1 MKKYG
6 GYGLKEK
13 AVNEDW
19 NFWLKLLSIGKYP
32 VHMSY
37 YGQWY
42 RRKENGEL
50 KKAKENQKK
59 SKEKK
64 KKTASKVTK
73 IVNAVQ
79 YPKQDYNYDLI
90 PDIVDNIKLPK
101 TKTSNKIN
109 ILMFFPWMITGG
121 ADRFNLSLINRL
133 DKEKYNVIVILT
145 EPNKNVLRQEFEKHA
160 IVYDLTSFIDQKY
173 WLAFVN
179 YIIEKEDVNVI
190 FNSNSKFGYY
200 VLPYLKARYSRLP
213 IIDYIHM
220 EEWYNRNGGYSRY
233 SSMLD
238 SIIDK
243 TLVCNENSK
252 NILQEH
258 FGRREEDIKTV
269 YVGVDEDEFDPAK
282 YNKEKLLEKYSLDK
296 NKHIL
301 SYICR
306 ISEQKRPILLLAIIN
321 KLKEVRKDF
330 KVLVVGEGNLLQ
342 KMKVKAKELN
352 LDEYIQFLGNIEQT
366 EEIYKISDL
375 TINCS
380 IKEGIALTSYESL
393 SMGVPIVSSNVGGQA
408 ELIDENT
415 GILITCWQNEKDIY
429 KEEYNQEEVNDFTNA
444 IVEILNNLDKYKE
457 NCRKRI
463 LDNFTLKSMIK
474 NMSKIIEDV
483 YKEPSNEKINNG
495 EDLKNNINIT
505 KEFITINMMNDK
517 IEYEWECKEYEKKVY
532 GIAYSKEG
540 LNYKH
545 ELIKEQLWKFTI
557 WRKFI
562 KIIHKMKGK
571 ENG

>member
-1 MKKYG
+1 
-6 GYGLKEK
+6 
-13 AVNEDW
+13 
-19 NFWLKLLSIGKYP
+19 
-32 VHMSY
+32 MSY

-50 KKAKENQKK
+50 KRAKENQKK
-59 SKEKK
+59 SKEIIE
-64 KKTASKVTK
+64 KTASKVTE

-90 PDIVDNIKLPK
+90 PDIVDSIKLPK
-101 TKTSNKIN
+101 IKTSNKIN

-121 ADRFNLSLINRL
+121 ADRFNLSLIKGL

-160 IVYDLTSFIDQKY
+160 IVYDLTSFINQKY

-179 YIIEKEDVNVI
+179 YIIEKENINVI

-200 VLPYLKARYSRLP
+200 VLPYLKARYSKLP

-330 KVLVVGEGNLLQ
+330 KVLVVGEGNLLS
-342 KMKVKAKELN
+342 KMKAKAKELN
-352 LDEYIQFLGNIEQT
+352 LDDYIQFLGNIEQT

-393 SMGVPIVSSNVGGQA
+393 SMGVPIISSNVGGQA

-474 NMSKIIEDV
+474 NISKIIEDV

>member
-1 MKKYG
+1 
-6 GYGLKEK
+6 
-13 AVNEDW
+13 
-19 NFWLKLLSIGKYP
+19 
-32 VHMSY
+32 MSY

-50 KKAKENQKK
+50 KRAKENQKK
-59 SKEKK
+59 SKEIIE
-64 KKTASKVTK
+64 KTASKVTK

-90 PDIVDNIKLPK
+90 PDTVDNIKLPK
-101 TKTSNKIN
+101 IKTSNKIN

-121 ADRFNLSLINRL
+121 ADRFNLSLINGL

-160 IVYDLTSFIDQKY
+160 IVYDLTSFINQKY

-179 YIIEKEDVNVI
+179 YIIEKEDINVI

-200 VLPYLKARYSRLP
+200 VLPYLKARYSKLP

-258 FGRREEDIKTV
+258 FGRREEDMKTV

-330 KVLVVGEGNLLQ
+330 KVLVVGEGNLLS
-342 KMKVKAKELN
+342 KMKAKAKELN
-352 LDEYIQFLGNIEQT
+352 LDDYIQFLGNIEQT

-393 SMGVPIVSSNVGGQA
+393 SMGVPIISSNVGGQA

-415 GILITCWQNEKDIY
+415 GILITCRQNEKDIY

-474 NMSKIIEDV
+474 NISKIIEDV

-532 GIAYSKEG
+532 GIAYSKED

>member
-1 MKKYG
+1 
-6 GYGLKEK
+6 
-13 AVNEDW
+13 
-19 NFWLKLLSIGKYP
+19 
-32 VHMSY
+32 MSY

-50 KKAKENQKK
+50 KRAKENQKK
-59 SKEKK
+59 SKEIIE
-64 KKTASKVTK
+64 KTASKVTK

-90 PDIVDNIKLPK
+90 PDTVDNIKLPK

-121 ADRFNLSLINRL
+121 ADRFNLSLINGL

-179 YIIEKEDVNVI
+179 YIIEKEDINVI

-200 VLPYLKARYSRLP
+200 VLPYLKARYSKLP

-306 ISEQKRPILLLAIIN
+306 ISEQKRPILLLEIIN
-321 KLKEVRKDF
+321 KLKKVRKDF
-330 KVLVVGEGNLLQ
+330 KVLVVGEGNLLS
-342 KMKVKAKELN
+342 KMKAKAKELN
-352 LDEYIQFLGNIEQT
+352 LDDYIQFLGNIEQT
-366 EEIYKISDL
+366 EGIYKISDL

>member
-1 MKKYG
+1 
-6 GYGLKEK
+6 
-13 AVNEDW
+13 
-19 NFWLKLLSIGKYP
+19 
-32 VHMSY
+32 MSY

-50 KKAKENQKK
+50 KRAKENQKK
-59 SKEKK
+59 SKEIIE
-64 KKTASKVTK
+64 KTASKVTK

-90 PDIVDNIKLPK
+90 PDTVDNIKLPK

-121 ADRFNLSLINRL
+121 ADRFNLSLINGL

-179 YIIEKEDVNVI
+179 YIIEKEDINVI

-200 VLPYLKARYSRLP
+200 VLPYLKARYSKLP

-330 KVLVVGEGNLLQ
+330 KVLVVGEGNLLS
-342 KMKVKAKELN
+342 KMKAKAKELN
-352 LDEYIQFLGNIEQT
+352 LDDYIQFLGNIEQT

-415 GILITCWQNEKDIY
+415 GILITCRQNEKDIY

>member
-1 MKKYG
+1 
-6 GYGLKEK
+6 
-13 AVNEDW
+13 
-19 NFWLKLLSIGKYP
+19 
-32 VHMSY
+32 MSY

-50 KKAKENQKK
+50 KRAKENQKK
-59 SKEKK
+59 SKEIIE
-64 KKTASKVTK
+64 KTASKVTK

-179 YIIEKEDVNVI
+179 YIIEKEDINVI

-352 LDEYIQFLGNIEQT
+352 LDDYIQFLGNIEQT

>member
-1 MKKYG
+1 
-6 GYGLKEK
+6 
-13 AVNEDW
+13 
-19 NFWLKLLSIGKYP
+19 
-32 VHMSY
+32 MSY

-50 KKAKENQKK
+50 KRAKENQKK
-59 SKEKK
+59 SKEIIE
-64 KKTASKVTK
+64 KTASKVTK

-90 PDIVDNIKLPK
+90 PDTVDNIKLPK

-121 ADRFNLSLINRL
+121 ADRFNLSLINGL

-179 YIIEKEDVNVI
+179 YIIEKEDINVI

-200 VLPYLKARYSRLP
+200 VLPYLKARYSKLP

-306 ISEQKRPILLLAIIN
+306 ISEQKRPILLLEIIN

-330 KVLVVGEGNLLQ
+330 KVLVVGEGNLLS
-342 KMKVKAKELN
+342 KMKAKAKELN
-352 LDEYIQFLGNIEQT
+352 LDDYIQFLGNIEQT

>member
-1 MKKYG
+1 
-6 GYGLKEK
+6 
-13 AVNEDW
+13 
-19 NFWLKLLSIGKYP
+19 
-32 VHMSY
+32 MSY

-50 KKAKENQKK
+50 KRAKENQKK
-59 SKEKK
+59 SKEIIE
-64 KKTASKVTK
+64 KTASKVTK

-90 PDIVDNIKLPK
+90 PDTVDNIKLPK

-121 ADRFNLSLINRL
+121 ADRFNLSLINGL

-269 YVGVDEDEFDPAK
+269 YVGVDEDEFNPAK

-306 ISEQKRPILLLAIIN
+306 ISEQKRPILLLEIIN

-352 LDEYIQFLGNIEQT
+352 LDDYIQFLGNIEQT

-463 LDNFTLKSMIK
+463 LDNFTLKAMIK

-483 YKEPSNEKINNG
+483 YEEPSNEKINNG

-505 KEFITINMMNDK
+505 KELITINMMNDK
-517 IEYEWECKEYEKKVY
+517 IEYDWECKEYEKMVY

>member
-1 MKKYG
+1 
-6 GYGLKEK
+6 
-13 AVNEDW
+13 
-19 NFWLKLLSIGKYP
+19 
-32 VHMSY
+32 MSY

-50 KKAKENQKK
+50 KRAKENQKK
-59 SKEKK
+59 SKEIIE
-64 KKTASKVTK
+64 KTASKVTK

-90 PDIVDNIKLPK
+90 PDTVDSIKLPK
-101 TKTSNKIN
+101 IKTSNKIN

-121 ADRFNLSLINRL
+121 ADRFNLSLINGL

-145 EPNKNVLRQEFEKHA
+145 EPNKNVLRQKFEKHA

-179 YIIEKEDVNVI
+179 YIIEKEDINVI

-200 VLPYLKARYSRLP
+200 VLPYLKARYSKLP

-306 ISEQKRPILLLAIIN
+306 ISEQKRPILLLEIIN

-330 KVLVVGEGNLLQ
+330 KVLVVGEGNLLS
-342 KMKVKAKELN
+342 KMKAKAKELN
-352 LDEYIQFLGNIEQT
+352 LDDYIQFLGNIEQT

-415 GILITCWQNEKDIY
+415 GILITCRQNEKDIY

>member
-1 MKKYG
+1 
-6 GYGLKEK
+6 
-13 AVNEDW
+13 
-19 NFWLKLLSIGKYP
+19 
-32 VHMSY
+32 MSY

-50 KKAKENQKK
+50 KRAKENQKK
-59 SKEKK
+59 SKEIIE
-64 KKTASKVTK
+64 KTASKVTK

-121 ADRFNLSLINRL
+121 ADRFNLSLINGL

-179 YIIEKEDVNVI
+179 YIIEKEDINVI

-352 LDEYIQFLGNIEQT
+352 LDDYIQFLGNIEQT

-415 GILITCWQNEKDIY
+415 GILITCRQNEKDIY

-463 LDNFTLKSMIK
+463 LDNFTLKAMIK

-483 YKEPSNEKINNG
+483 YKDPSNEKINNG